1 MDNNMNFFRGSTFRN
16 SGQFKSHIIDRK
28 ITFILTPSVDSANSY
43 PNTTEIDK
51 TFDTDQFNNT
61 NDDCC
66 VEEDNAAKY
75 KRKYV
80 RHSKVGS
87 TSSDKSADHFLVNLV
102 EPLIVDSFSQVDLV
116 TLFMTFSDENTDE
129 LNKYHYHIIDIPEL
143 NIKNYVNDPNLHNKI
158 IIENMKYNET
168 CTKNYLIN
176 NGHPISYVSVLPPG
190 KYSQFNITISRYRLN
205 TTITTV
211 PNPNCIFI
219 DNKPKQSISMTFMIS
234 EINKDAY

>member
-51 TFDTDQFNNT
+51 TFDTDQFNN
-61 NDDCC
+61 DDCC
-66 VEEDNAAKY
+66 DEVEHTAEY

-80 RHSKVGS
+80 RHSKVG
-87 TSSDKSADHFLVNLV
+87 TNDSDKSADHFLVNLV

-116 TLFMTFSDENTDE
+116 TLFMTYCNGDDD
-129 LNKYHYHIIDIPEL
+129 LGKYHYHIIDIPEL
-143 NIKNYVNDPNLHNKI
+143 NIINYVNDPNLHNKI
-158 IIENMKYNET
+158 IIENMKFDY
-168 CTKNYLIN
+168 KNHICNYFIQ